1 MGRVRSYRRFIGAGS
16 LRTGGR
22 RTRIRTRAGISPIV
36 TGIFGAVR
44 DAAAGSGV
52 QITAAGAGLGEGS
65 IILPRRGI
73 GTFSRGAG
81 IRRAAVAAVIVA
93 RALAVG
99 AVAVCTAACTVRP
112 VGRAPIFTGIGICT
126 IAFSAAGGGSAA
138 VAGKVLAFFKVCT
151 LSTAAAGG
159 GSAAVARPI
168 EAGGIIGTS
177 RFFTTSSGGAAVGR
191 PIFTGGFIGAGRF
204 RAAGYAVGPVG
215 YPIFTYS
222 FIGTIARSTAGGV
235 V

>member
-44 DAAAGSGV
+44 NAAAGSGV

-65 IILPRRGI
+65 IILTRRRI

-81 IRRAAVAAVIVA
+81 VRRAAVARIVFTGS
-93 RALAVG
+93 LTVG

-138 VAGKVLAFFKVCT
+138 VASKVFAFFKVCT
-151 LSTAAAGG
+151 LSIVTTGRTRTT
-159 GSAAVARPI
+159 VIRPVI
-168 EAGGIIGTS
+168 TDIIIGTS
-177 RFFTTSSGGAAVGR
+177 RFGTTSGGGTAVGC
-191 PIFTGGFIGAGRF
+191 PVFTSGFIGTGGFR
-204 RAAGYAVGPVG
+204 
-215 YPIFTYS
+215 
-222 FIGTIARSTAGGV
+222 TAS
-235 V
+235 

>member
-1 MGRVRSYRRFIGAGS
+1 MGRVRSYRRFIGTGS

-22 RTRIRTRAGISPIV
+22 RTRICTRAGISPIV

-73 GTFSRGAG
+73 GTFSRSARV
-81 IRRAAVAAVIVA
+81 RRAAVAAVIVA

-138 VAGKVLAFFKVCT
+138 VAGKVFAFFGIGALGIGT
-151 LSTAAAGG
+151 TAGG
-159 GSAAVARPI
+159 GAAMARPI
-168 EAGGIIGTS
+168 VAGGLIGT
-177 RFFTTSSGGAAVGR
+177 R
-191 PIFTGGFIGAGRF
+191 
-204 RAAGYAVGPVG
+204 
-215 YPIFTYS
+215 
-222 FIGTIARSTAGGV
+222 
-235 V
+235 